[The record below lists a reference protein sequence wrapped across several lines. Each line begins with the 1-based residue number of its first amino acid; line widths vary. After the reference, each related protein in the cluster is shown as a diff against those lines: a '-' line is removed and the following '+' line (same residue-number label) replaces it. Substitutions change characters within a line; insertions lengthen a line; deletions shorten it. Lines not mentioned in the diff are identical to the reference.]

1 MHFTLSILLICQP
14 LAMFSPIRYSIYMVL
29 VSVSRLTYTAGLFHT
44 LSVLQLI
51 CFVFNITWA
60 HVPNAFFCQTDF
72 FVISLCATES
82 QSYKVLSIVFCC
94 WVYQKKRKRQQFGLD
109 LNCLNLAY
117 TSTRMLFNAASKT
130 TRKYQTHNNS
140 NDFTAL
146 MKMLT
151 PFDLIVNLQFICAM
165 CMCARVWVYC
175 VCVCLNLMFALCSL
189 FKSHHFFP
197 TWLSRCKV
205 WSRCFH
211 LVLFYFPLT
220 GAKSRCRRN
229 CGPTAIEVFYRMN
242 QRSINPCGST
252 ILFVLIYAFDIFN
265 MRFSTQFLHSFFVSF
280 GYCNWGKAWCQFQ
293 SCFPCTWN

>member
-1 MHFTLSILLICQP
+1 MFRMHFFAKLTFSLYLCAPLNRNLIKFCRSCSAVGCTKKSVKDNNLVSIWIVLTWHTQVHGCCLTLPAKQQENTKHTIIAMILLR
-14 LAMFSPIRYSIYMVL
+14 SWR
-29 VSVSRLTYTAGLFHT
+29 
-44 LSVLQLI
+44 
-51 CFVFNITWA
+51 
-60 HVPNAFFCQTDF
+60 
-72 FVISLCATES
+72 
-82 QSYKVLSIVFCC
+82 
-94 WVYQKKRKRQQFGLD
+94 
-109 LNCLNLAY
+109 
-117 TSTRMLFNAASKT
+117 
-130 TRKYQTHNNS
+130 
-140 NDFTAL
+140 
-146 MKMLT
+146 
-151 PFDLIVNLQFICAM
+151 FDLIVNLQFICAM

-265 MRFSTQFLHSFFVSF
+265 MHFSTQFFHSFFVSF
-280 GYCNWGKAWCQFQ
+280 GYCNWGKAWCRFQ